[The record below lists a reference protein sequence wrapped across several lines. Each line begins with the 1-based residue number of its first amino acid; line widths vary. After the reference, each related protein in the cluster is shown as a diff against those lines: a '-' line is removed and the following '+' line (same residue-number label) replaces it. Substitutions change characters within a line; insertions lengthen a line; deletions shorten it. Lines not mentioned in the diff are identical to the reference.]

1 MKFDLRYAFLV
12 SAVIH
17 AVFLQALGGAL
28 ASRPQPVADAGS
40 ETLRLVFNLVD
51 PVDFDPTRFA
61 DHTTRPDSL
70 ANDRGEGASATDGMR
85 PRRGQQVRG
94 TQRILRN
101 PRISAESAD
110 GGRDDTRESWLQRRE
125 ARVRESIESL
135 ATQIGIE
142 LPPADLATMQ
152 LAFPALYRFAR
163 AETVPS
169 ATTYRELLRTYIDLR
184 MGYPHA
190 VLPRPAT

>member
-70 ANDRGEGASATDGMR
+70 ANDRGEGASATDGNETAAR
-85 PRRGQQVRG
+85 AASPGNS
-94 TQRILRN
+94 TDL
-101 PRISAESAD
+101 AESAD
-110 GGRDDTRESWLQRRE
+110 FRGIRR
-125 ARVRESIESL
+125 R
-135 ATQIGIE
+135 G
-142 LPPADLATMQ
+142 P
-152 LAFPALYRFAR
+152 
-163 AETVPS
+163 
-169 ATTYRELLRTYIDLR
+169 
-184 MGYPHA
+184 
-190 VLPRPAT
+190 

>member
-1 MKFDLRYAFLV
+1 M
-12 SAVIH
+12 
-17 AVFLQALGGAL
+17 
-28 ASRPQPVADAGS
+28 
-40 ETLRLVFNLVD
+40 
-51 PVDFDPTRFA
+51 
-61 DHTTRPDSL
+61 
-70 ANDRGEGASATDGMR
+70 
-85 PRRGQQVRG
+85 
-94 TQRILRN
+94 RN

-169 ATTYRELLRTYIDLR
+169 AATYRELLRTYIDLR

-190 VLPRPAT
+190 VLPDLQRNERQRFLGELIVRVDIDGQFHFVGFQLHAEVSDPTGRIGRHYRAALTHAAAEPFVPPHKADLAAPHYLEYRLLNPLYR